1 MHASSK
7 LLPFGLLAR
16 VRLLTL
22 PTYLFLLTCSKYATP
37 YTVKYQGIF
46 SHIFNYDSHNLITVS
61 LQMSTNV
68 YAGVLAITG
77 DLPARIFPETIA
89 AIAKRV
95 TGIRIP
101 RPVLVS
107 GSMNWKLALCC
118 VLFK

>member
-1 MHASSK
+1 MLHAK
-7 LLPFGLLAR
+7 LRPFGPLAR

-22 PTYLFLLTCSKYATP
+22 PTYLFLLTWSKYATP

-46 SHIFNYDSHNLITVS
+46 SHIFNYDSHNLITVA

-77 DLPARIFPETIA
+77 GLPARIFPETIA

-95 TGIRIP
+95 TGIRTP

-107 GSMNWKLALCC
+107 RSMNCKLALCR

>member
-1 MHASSK
+1 MEAY
-7 LLPFGLLAR
+7 GRAR
-16 VRLLTL
+16 RRARGEGVSRVPLMSL
-22 PTYLFLLTCSKYATP
+22 SRA
-37 YTVKYQGIF
+37 YQVI
-46 SHIFNYDSHNLITVS
+46 SLFNYDSHNLIAVA

-77 DLPARIFPETIA
+77 DLPARIFPETIV

-107 GSMNWKLALCC
+107 KSMNWKLALCC
-118 VLFK
+118 VPFK